1 MMRSLLASVLVLLTI
16 GPAQSDPA
24 APFTGEDIAAI
35 VRDVLVANGQE
46 GVPILAGQRRYFPCD
61 ADLSVA
67 PRREGRW
74 DAVNV
79 SCAGT
84 IPWTI
89 VVRTSA
95 HVPAGFGLGTADANG
110 ETTTVVV
117 FRHTI
122 RRDEVITA
130 DKLEIVEMQRVRAPG
145 TFSEIEPLIGR
156 RMVQTLSAGVPVRE
170 RHLEMEWAVRAN
182 DPIVIETDTGSMV
195 IAMAGVALEHGQAGD
210 FISVRN
216 LRSGRVVVGMVT
228 REKKIIVS
236 PNMN

>member
-16 GPAQSDPA
+16 GSAQAQST
-24 APFTGEDIAAI
+24 APYTGEDIAAI
-35 VRDVLVANGQE
+35 VRDVLVAHGEE
-46 GVPILAGQRRYFPCD
+46 GVPILASQRRYFPCD
-61 ADLSVA
+61 VDLTVA

-84 IPWTI
+84 IPWSI

-95 HVPAGFGLGTADANG
+95 HVPVGFGLGLGDADG
-110 ETTTVVV
+110 ETTRVLV

-122 RRDEVITA
+122 RRGEVITA
-130 DKLEIVEMQRVRAPG
+130 DKLELVEMQSARAQG

-170 RHLEMEWAVRAN
+170 RHLEMDWAVRAN
-182 DPIVIETDTGSMV
+182 DPIVIETVTGEMV
-195 IAMAGVALEHGQAGD
+195 IAMAGVALEDGQAGD
-210 FISVRN
+210 FIRVRN

-228 REKKIIVS
+228 KEKKIIVS